1 MSTISSSYFISSLIT
16 RRSGKSAQIIWNP
29 TLYNM
34 DALTENSYLKTF
46 YAVISMKNLSQ
57 KNLLNFGLNSRYN
70 AFTHWSTETH
80 NHKSSV
86 IRQRV
91 NLETG
96 VSRKQSTPYIPKNEH
111 FLPHNTHMYVSI
123 SGGKKYSFFGKFS
136 VLCFLEKPVLRFALL
151 PYYRRNRRAY
161 RVPSENN
168 HLRFKFSLESFPP
181 IMIKFLGLQDFLIFN
196 SSHSNSHSFLP
207 ENVNKITLSIGYVL
221 EAY

>member
-34 DALTENSYLKTF
+34 DALTSENSYLKTF

-136 VLCFLEKPVLRFALL
+136 VLCFLENPFWDLHFCLITDAIEELIGYPQKIITYVLNFRW
-151 PYYRRNRRAY
+151 RAF
-161 RVPSENN
+161 
-168 HLRFKFSLESFPP
+168 HLSWSNFWDSRISL
-181 IMIKFLGLQDFLIFN
+181 FLI
-196 SSHSNSHSFLP
+196 LL
-207 ENVNKITLSIGYVL
+207 TLTRIVFYQRM
-221 EAY
+221 